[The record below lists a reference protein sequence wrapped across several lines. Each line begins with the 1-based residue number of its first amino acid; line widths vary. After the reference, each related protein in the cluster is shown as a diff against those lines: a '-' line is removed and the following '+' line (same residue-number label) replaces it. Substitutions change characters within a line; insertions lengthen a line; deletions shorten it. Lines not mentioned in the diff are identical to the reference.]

1 MRKAWLVCCAVGLAP
16 AAYAQDLS
24 FTEAVARASAEGPT
38 VNAGSA
44 AVEAARREGRA
55 AGQLPDP
62 QLVLGYQ
69 NVPVDGPDAY
79 RLDRDF
85 MTMQSVGIMQDMP
98 SGFERRARR
107 AIADSQT
114 GRAEAGLDV
123 ARLEA
128 RLGAARAWIN
138 LHFAERRIAVLD
150 RMAEEARALAAAA
163 RARLGGGAGSVDDA
177 IAAEIEVARIED
189 RRADLAAT
197 VVAARADLRRWLGAA
212 ADQALSAQAPAFAID
227 PEQLRG
233 HLRHHP
239 ELASFEA
246 EEAVAEA
253 NVRLARAERAP
264 DWSWSVMYQRRAPEF
279 SDMASVEVRIGLPLF
294 QPWRQG
300 PMIDARRADAVRVEA
315 ERLAAEREHSAML
328 ERQLAEHASTSANL
342 TRARDTRL
350 PLAQRRAEAKQGAFA
365 GGTATSDQLVAAR
378 REALEAQ
385 LDVLDLEQRLAA
397 LGAALTLQYGE
408 MVP

>member
-1 MRKAWLVCCAVGLAP
+1 MRKAWLMYCAIGLSP
-16 AAYAQDLS
+16 AAYAQELS
-24 FTEAVARASAEGPT
+24 FSEAVGQANVEGPT
-38 VNAGSA
+38 IDAGSA
-44 AVEAARREGRA
+44 AVEAARRERRA

-62 QLVLGYQ
+62 ELVLGYQ

-107 AIADSQT
+107 AIADSET
-114 GRAEAGLDV
+114 RRAEAGLNV
-123 ARLEA
+123 AQLEA
-128 RLGAARAWIN
+128 RLGAAQAWIE

-163 RARLGGGAGSVDDA
+163 RARLSGGAGSVDDA
-177 IAAEIEVARIED
+177 IAAEIEAARIED

-197 VVAARADLRRWLGAA
+197 VIAARAELRRWLGAA
-212 ADQALSAQAPAFAID
+212 ADQPLSAEAPAFAID
-227 PEQLRG
+227 AEQLRE

-264 DWSWSVMYQRRAPEF
+264 DWSWSLMYQRRAPQF

-294 QPWRQG
+294 QGSRQG
-300 PMIDARRADAVRVEA
+300 PIIEARRADARRVEA
-315 ERLAAEREHSAML
+315 ERAAVEREHAALL
-328 ERQLAEHASTSANL
+328 ERQLAEHASTAANL
-342 TRARDTRL
+342 ARARDTRL
-350 PLAQRRAEAKQGAFA
+350 PLAQRRAEAAQGAFA
-365 GGTATSDQLVAAR
+365 GGAATSEQLIAAR
-378 REALEAQ
+378 RDALEAE

-397 LGAALTLQYGE
+397 LGAALVLQYGE
-408 MVP
+408 TVP